1 MRAYKATISKT
12 EFVKELKAHQAADN
26 FVRGSY
32 WERGKGCA
40 VGCSLEAIS
49 RIKSLKFSFDNHKLY
64 EAHLGIPE
72 WMARLE
78 DSIFEGIGEQRA
90 KVWPVEFAEAIH
102 VGADLEK
109 AKVPFLIMVLEH
121 SLSSMSAAKYAAVTH
136 PEVESAIT
144 GSIAAVEQMIK
155 AQKSGNKADIEKA
168 RSAADSAYS
177 AARSARSADSAAY
190 SAYSADS
197 AADSAYSAARSADSA
212 YSAARSARSADSAA
226 YSAYSARRGAFEHY
240 ADQLLKILE
249 ETKE

>member
-136 PEVESAIT
+136 PEV
-144 GSIAAVEQMIK
+144 VRK
-155 AQKSGNKADIEKA
+155 
-168 RSAADSAYS
+168 
-177 AARSARSADSAAY
+177 
-190 SAYSADS
+190 
-197 AADSAYSAARSADSA
+197 
-212 YSAARSARSADSAA
+212 
-226 YSAYSARRGAFEHY
+226 
-240 ADQLLKILE
+240 
-249 ETKE
+249 